1 MTHMLKPWKIKALI
15 GVVLFVM
22 IYPCPPST
30 LKCNIWEGTLV
41 SILTSMAHC
50 GSSVTNVTHPSTSNV
65 PLRNQ
70 KIVSG
75 LNVLFVHFFVA
86 DNSKFELL
94 GFISPPVHCLLIFHY
109 VLCSF
114 SLKKMGRNK
123 ICPDS
128 DSKESS
134 TGGSAHKNKQSKPVA
149 GRYPVSSDSNL
160 NTVEIVTKHVNNL
173 CILVIICNWL
183 IFSHWQPELG
193 PCRTSTSLQIGSC
206 SNQLYN
212 RSYCSD
218 LFNHTQVYIIAENM
232 EKALNIWRNIQSRIN
247 SGDSA
252 KMLPTRAEVAALYKI
267 NYKTFCHRVN
277 GRTAAKGHASGGARR
292 GRIFTVGK
300 YIILI

>member
-1 MTHMLKPWKIKALI
+1 MLNNLISYQCSRLVILLLMEGQEERPVIFWSLLLFHFNILFQHLTLQFQFFFDLKIWPDMTHMLKPWKIKALI

-128 DSKESS
+128 ESKESS
-134 TGGSAHKNKQSKPVA
+134 TGGSAHKNKRLNQWPA
-149 GRYPVSSDSNL
+149 G
-160 NTVEIVTKHVNNL
+160 IQ
-173 CILVIICNWL
+173 
-183 IFSHWQPELG
+183 F
-193 PCRTSTSLQIGSC
+193 LQI
-206 SNQLYN
+206 L
-212 RSYCSD
+212 
-218 LFNHTQVYIIAENM
+218 
-232 EKALNIWRNIQSRIN
+232 IW
-247 SGDSA
+247 
-252 KMLPTRAEVAALYKI
+252 
-267 NYKTFCHRVN
+267 
-277 GRTAAKGHASGGARR
+277 
-292 GRIFTVGK
+292 
-300 YIILI
+300 ILWK

>member
-1 MTHMLKPWKIKALI
+1 MQSLCLSYGCTFFALKVWPDMTHMLKPWKINTLI

-94 GFISPPVHCLLIFHY
+94 GFISSPVHCLLIFHY

-134 TGGSAHKNKQSKPVA
+134 TGGSAHKGKSLNQWPA
-149 GRYPVSSDSNL
+149 G
-160 NTVEIVTKHVNNL
+160 IQ
-173 CILVIICNWL
+173 
-183 IFSHWQPELG
+183 F
-193 PCRTSTSLQIGSC
+193 LQI
-206 SNQLYN
+206 L
-212 RSYCSD
+212 
-218 LFNHTQVYIIAENM
+218 
-232 EKALNIWRNIQSRIN
+232 IW
-247 SGDSA
+247 
-252 KMLPTRAEVAALYKI
+252 
-267 NYKTFCHRVN
+267 
-277 GRTAAKGHASGGARR
+277 
-292 GRIFTVGK
+292 
-300 YIILI
+300 ILWK

>member
-1 MTHMLKPWKIKALI
+1 MQSLCLTCGCNFFSLKIWPDMTHMLKPWKIKALI

-123 ICPDS
+123 NKICPDS
-128 DSKESS
+128 QSMELS
-134 TGGSAHKNKQSKPVA
+134 TGGSAHKNKRLNQWPA
-149 GRYPVSSDSNL
+149 G
-160 NTVEIVTKHVNNL
+160 IQ
-173 CILVIICNWL
+173 
-183 IFSHWQPELG
+183 F
-193 PCRTSTSLQIGSC
+193 LQI
-206 SNQLYN
+206 L
-212 RSYCSD
+212 
-218 LFNHTQVYIIAENM
+218 
-232 EKALNIWRNIQSRIN
+232 IW
-247 SGDSA
+247 
-252 KMLPTRAEVAALYKI
+252 
-267 NYKTFCHRVN
+267 
-277 GRTAAKGHASGGARR
+277 
-292 GRIFTVGK
+292 
-300 YIILI
+300 ILWK